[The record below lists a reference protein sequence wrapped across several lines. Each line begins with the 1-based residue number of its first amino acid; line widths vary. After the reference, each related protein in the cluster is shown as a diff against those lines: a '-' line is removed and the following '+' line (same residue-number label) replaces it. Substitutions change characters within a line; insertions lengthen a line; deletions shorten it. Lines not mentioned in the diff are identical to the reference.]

1 VKASHTIQMVLLAH
15 VPYVQEQVTDLAP
28 KIHRVFKK
36 KEKDVYAVTVD
47 SQGQSGQAHYEY
59 EIRLI
64 AEHPEKD
71 SKDTQVAVT
80 FLNLRGKVND
90 MELPRN
96 KVFGTASYEFPETG
110 LPADFSFGGKNV
122 TFVLPIL
129 SWYLPIEAVSPG
141 DDFKVKDMVFDGT
154 IHVRGS
160 GTVVKPGL
168 PKVTIKLVLSIIA
181 GNATTEAPDH
191 SDSSYTS
198 IATFNP
204 QNGML
209 ESAEGNMKGFGGTV
223 SFHLKKV

>member
-129 SWYLPIEAVSPG
+129 SWYLPI
-141 DDFKVKDMVFDGT
+141 
-154 IHVRGS
+154 VRGS